1 MNTKQYTSELYNN
14 LQTAYDFFNEK
25 LFDGE
30 LPQCLIVL
38 QRKTNILGYYRK
50 NAFTNSENENIDEI
64 ALNPDGFIRPIEEI
78 LSTLV
83 HEQAH
88 LLCEHRGYVSRKGHH
103 SKQWV
108 EIMRDQCGLQP
119 ISFKNGEDVN
129 EGAAK
134 LSHRIVEGDCFDLA
148 CKKLLEEIT
157 FDLTNIVE
165 IKEKKE
171 KKITKFVYLCP
182 ECGLEIQA
190 KIDTLNIIC
199 GECSQQL
206 KLADQ

>member
-14 LQTAYDFFNEK
+14 LQTAYDYFNEK

-50 NAFTNSENENIDEI
+50 NAFTNSECENIDEI

-88 LLCEHRGYVSRKGHH
+88 LLCEHRGYISRKGHH
-103 SKQWV
+103 AKQWIDV
-108 EIMRDQCGLQP
+108 MKGIGLQP
-119 ISFKNGEDVN
+119 ISLKNGEDVN

-171 KKITKFVYLCP
+171 KAKTKFTYVCS
-182 ECGLEIQA
+182 ECGDEVTC
-190 KIDTLNIIC
+190 KREDKKIIC
-199 GECSQQL
+199 GDCSVEMKVCEQ
-206 KLADQ
+206 